1 MSIGK
6 EHRKLTQ
13 YRSKS
18 LPMSQSRSQHSCITS
33 PSLSSN
39 ANSRYEGSNSGS
51 SDDESVSS
59 NDNIIQTC
67 EQIKKQLMSRWRY
80 PTLTVHKIDVPID
93 NPTIISHY
101 ATSAVSMRIVPNQG
115 ISEICD
121 SFKIYVRKIFER
133 LKSDN
138 RISVSFFTYIYT
150 YIGSCDRLLD

>member
-1 MSIGK
+1 MS
-6 EHRKLTQ
+6 T
-13 YRSKS
+13 
-18 LPMSQSRSQHSCITS
+18 SRSQHSCITS
-33 PSLSSN
+33 PSISSE
-39 ANSRYEGSNSGS
+39 ANSRYDGSYSGG

-59 NDNIIQTC
+59 SNDHVVQTC

-80 PTLTVHKIDVPID
+80 PTLTVHKIDVPII

-115 ISEICD
+115 ITEICD

-138 RISVSFFTYIYT
+138 QISVSFCALCFYVSIFLW
-150 YIGSCDRLLD
+150 R

>member
-1 MSIGK
+1 MS
-6 EHRKLTQ
+6 T
-13 YRSKS
+13 
-18 LPMSQSRSQHSCITS
+18 SRSQHSCITS
-33 PSLSSN
+33 PSISSE
-39 ANSRYEGSNSGS
+39 ANSRYDGSYSGG

-59 NDNIIQTC
+59 SNDHVVQTC

-80 PTLTVHKIDVPID
+80 PTLTVHKIDVPII

-115 ISEICD
+115 ITEICD

-138 RISVSFFTYIYT
+138 QISVSFCALCLYVFIF
-150 YIGSCDRLLD
+150 L